1 MDDACR
7 KKHRQI
13 PYLWTWEGSYST
25 KDAVKDTVKCI
36 CSKQQSTF
44 YFVTRDGLGKPSTSN
59 LFVPLDHLFS
69 HINSAKHIQDAFEI
83 ELKPRKLATLNAD
96 QSNNEITRKTC
107 GTAEGLK
114 LLCLLQIRLSLQVPR
129 KNRNDCKHKQKFS
142 GYGKSFFKSGRLD
155 QPRAEAIWRGPERT
169 FQPIARAALSDAWD
183 GVKQPGSS
191 CACDAL
197 PPTLKK
203 NGGYCCLKRSKTG
216 QHLLYI
222 IK

>member
-1 MDDACR
+1 MD
-7 KKHRQI
+7 
-13 PYLWTWEGSYST
+13 
-25 KDAVKDTVKCI
+25 
-36 CSKQQSTF
+36 
-44 YFVTRDGLGKPSTSN
+44 SN
-59 LFVPLDHLFS
+59 LFVPLDHLCS

-83 ELKPRKLATLNAD
+83 ESKQRKLATLNTD

-191 CACDAL
+191 CVCDAL

-203 NGGYCCLKRSKTG
+203 NGGYCCLKQSKTG
-216 QHLLYI
+216 QHLHYQISLNFFENHWGEFCSSVSGFVKTVAERLLRKIDIYI
-222 IK
+222 YIYIYTYI